1 MNFTELR
8 QLPTTELARLLRVLP
23 SFDARLLGGATYR
36 GISLGL
42 PALVERM
49 LWRKFAKHFD
59 RSGAGFNLRI
69 MQNDLTQP
77 WVPQRQHNGRVR
89 SFGPFRVTAH
99 ARGIELDYSIA
110 NPFMRR
116 LRDPLVAI
124 DTRADLL
131 VGCSQVA
138 LGRRRLATPSY
149 FVLQRDCELTRLHLG
164 D

>member
-1 MNFTELR
+1 MNFTELH
-8 QLPTTELARLLRVLP
+8 QLPTAELARLLRTLP

-42 PALVERM
+42 PTFVERL

-59 RSGAGFNLRI
+59 RDGSGFNVRVV
-69 MQNDLTQP
+69 QDDLFQP
-77 WVPQRQHNGRVR
+77 WLPQRQRNGKVR
-89 SFGPFRVTAH
+89 SFGPFRVTTH

-116 LRDPLVAI
+116 LRDPLVAL
-124 DTRADLL
+124 DASADLL
-131 VGCSQVA
+131 VGCSQLA
-138 LGRRRLATPSY
+138 LGQRRLATPSY
-149 FVLQRDCELTRLHLG
+149 FVLQRDSALTRLHLG